1 MPSSNTPLWMCLY
14 FNKLPLEVFI
24 RKWNQETTP
33 DDQAVVITEK
43 QRVFRLNQAA
53 QDLGI
58 KPGNSMDTAY
68 TLSDKVVGIER
79 NEDKEIST
87 LSHLAQWAYQFT
99 PNVSIRAPDCLLLDI
114 TGCTNLFKG
123 LDALVDKVN
132 QSIQQLGYQPIIAT
146 NVTPL
151 SAMLTAQALRK
162 GRTIHEMNS
171 NDVMITEAFVR
182 KTISHIPVRYLHTDE
197 KIINSL
203 HQMGVHSV
211 NYLLTLPTSGL
222 LRRFGIY
229 FVDYL
234 ERLLGVKSDP
244 QKLISP
250 TAKFHHDIT
259 FLSDVSNLESL
270 TFPINR
276 LLGEL
281 SNFLFARQLHI
292 NHFTWHLSHRNHGK
306 KSFSIYLANL
316 ENNVR
321 IFLTLTRLKLDQIDD
336 VKEIDNIAL
345 SVNRFFPARATPGDL
360 FQSIAHQGGYVHPAD
375 KGIQLLNMF
384 RVRLGPD
391 RCFGLSEA
399 NDHRPEKAWKLEPSA
414 VLSKEPSAGL
424 SKEPSAGLSKEP
436 SAGLSKEPSAGL
448 SKEPSAVL
456 SKEPSALTPA
466 TTPSTIPVDGPDNQ
480 PRPAFLLA
488 TPKALN
494 ETDGEPC
501 LSGKL
506 TILKGPE
513 RIDYGWWDQALDK
526 PLTRDYYIARQED
539 GCLYWVFKYV
549 ATGRWFLHGIFS

>member
-87 LSHLAQWAYQFT
+87 LSHLAQWTYQFT

-360 FQSIAHQGGYVHPAD
+360 FQSIAHQGGYVRPAD

-414 VLSKEPSAGL
+414 G
-424 SKEPSAGLSKEP
+424 
-436 SAGLSKEPSAGL
+436 
-448 SKEPSAVL
+448 L
-456 SKEPSALTPA
+456 SKEPSALTPT
-466 TTPSTIPVDGPDNQ
+466 TTPSTILVDGQDNQ